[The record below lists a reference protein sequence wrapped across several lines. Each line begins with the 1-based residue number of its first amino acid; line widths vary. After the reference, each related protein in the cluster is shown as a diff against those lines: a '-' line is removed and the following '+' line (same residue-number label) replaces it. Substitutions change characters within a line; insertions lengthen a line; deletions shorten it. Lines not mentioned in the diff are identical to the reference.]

1 MLATKPKTKPKT
13 PKKTTPDTIL
23 KSQEKV
29 VNRAV
34 NATKG
39 WRTIAANG
47 VFLIPFLI
55 EALGYVIGSP
65 EIKAIIP
72 NEYLPAFGVFVV
84 IANIFL
90 RTQTNTAVGKK
101 Q

>member
-1 MLATKPKTKPKT
+1 MPVTKKPVKT
-13 PKKTTPDTIL
+13 PKKPTPDTTL
-23 KSQEKV
+23 ESQEKV
-29 VNRAV
+29 VNMAV

-47 VFLIPFLI
+47 LFLIPFLI

-72 NEYLPAFGVFVV
+72 NEYLPAFGVFVG

-90 RTQTNTAVGKK
+90 RTQTTTPIGKK